1 MKSGLAGLTT
11 KQLQAKETRHGKFR
25 QIVVPIHTAP
35 VWRVQ
40 VKNNRSIERREMV
53 AKPFVA
59 T

>member
-11 KQLQAKETRHGKFR
+11 KQFQAKKTRHGKFR
-25 QIVVPIHTAP
+25 QITVPIHTAP

-40 VKNNRSIERREMV
+40 VKHNRLIERRETV
-53 AKPFVA
+53 AKPFHA